1 MQTIPIVIMAALRD
15 VENLML
21 HQHPDRNNIYTNV
34 QRRRLPF
41 PCIQNPVIVFL
52 YLDEGLQSGMTTVLT
67 VTFESQER
75 VRTAINYGSHRVI
88 VRNPPRG
95 LGGVERGQGGGGVPV
110 AGGGGG
116 QGGGAPANGGLGG
129 VGAAAGGVAVMGVYP
144 LAATQSTMASL
155 LLKCSAKL
163 VMLLVANRSRR
174 FAFHIAEASLN
185 IVSYILLQIE

>member
-1 MQTIPIVIMAALRD
+1 MAALRD

-41 PCIQNPVIVFL
+41 PCIQNPVIDFL

-95 LGGVERGQGGGGVPV
+95 LGGVPVAGGGGGQGGGGVPV

-116 QGGGAPANGGLGG
+116 QGGGAPANGGHGG
-129 VGAAAGGVAVMGVYP
+129 VGAAAGGVAADGGVP
-144 LAATQSTMASL
+144 LGGNPINNGLFAAEMQRQARD
-155 LLKCSAKL
+155 A
-163 VMLLVANRSRR
+163 ARR
-174 FAFHIAEASLN
+174 QQEQAPRGH
-185 IVSYILLQIE
+185 